1 MRYVTIANT
10 KIQVLEYEGKRVMTS
25 AQVNQVMGVESLTLN
40 YGKSVKAKTD
50 DFIRLPH
57 CEGKK
62 FLADNCLPG
71 FISGKGIILWGES
84 AVGLFANY
92 ACKSSVMR
100 ELREKYF
107 NSDVQTYELVLVDEN
122 DNEIESDTLRVD
134 SVADIGIDDGMV
146 DGRRLHAFLQVET
159 PYTIWFE
166 RMCEYGFVENVDFN
180 FNKNVR
186 VQKEGGRNVS
196 REIITHSMTIDM
208 AKEIS
213 MIQRNE
219 RGKQA
224 RQYFIECEKRLKAQT
239 QKPMTQAELIAMQ
252 ANALVEYEREQAK
265 LKEDVKQIKEQS
277 EHSTRILQSRIDTL
291 NGVCTEGTP
300 RQKLKSMVDLYAIK
314 NGLQYGTAW
323 REFVTAYNT
332 AYKTN
337 LKRKMK
343 NYMRAHG
350 IKKMTTPEYL
360 EAVGKLDDAM
370 RVADKMLNPSGVFNF
385 DR

>member
-1 MRYVTIANT
+1 
-10 KIQVLEYEGKRVMTS
+10 VLEYEGKRVMTS
-25 AQVNQVMGVESLTLN
+25 TQVIEMFGDKNFVMNNRKTVKNRSNDYIKLDKES
-40 YGKSVKAKTD
+40 AKWFTKTNG
-50 DFIRLPH
+50 LP
-57 CEGKK
+57 
-62 FLADNCLPG
+62 LAHG
-71 FISGKGIILWGES
+71 GRGIVLWGEG
-84 AVGLFANY
+84 AVRAFSNI
-92 ACKSSVMR
+92 ACKSSLMK
-100 ELREKYF
+100 ELEEKYF
-107 NSDVQTYELVLVDEN
+107 GSKSSRPKEVAVVPLIGNEVEEEPLNINSVDE
-122 DNEIESDTLRVD
+122 
-134 SVADIGIDDGMV
+134 IGVEDGRV
-146 DGRRLHAFLQVET
+146 DGRRLHAFLQVDSK
-159 PYTIWFE
+159 YTTWFE
-166 RMCEYGFVENVDFN
+166 RMCEYGFVERADF
-180 FNKNVR
+180 FPKMG
-186 VQKEGGRNVS
+186 KSIGGRPAVN
-196 REIITHSMTIDM
+196 HSMTIDM

-300 RQKLKSMVDLYAIK
+300 RQKLKSMVDLHAIK